1 MGRSPSGLHA
11 QVLGEPAAAAAF
23 TDVARVQAM
32 LDVEVALAEVEAE
45 LGLVPSSA
53 VAPIRNAARAERY
66 DLSAL
71 ADDAVAA
78 GNLAIPLVRQLTSL
92 VAEDNPDAAR
102 HVHIGATS
110 QDVIDTALV
119 LQLRTAVNVVL
130 AHLHSAADA
139 AATLARQHVSTPMAG
154 RTWLQQASPTTFGLK
169 AAGWLDVVA
178 RARVRVATTLDHAL
192 VVQFGGA
199 SGTLAALGH
208 NGPAVADA
216 LARRLK
222 LAVPEMPWHTQRDRL
237 ADLASALGVTCGSLG
252 KIGRDLALLAQT
264 EVGEVFEATA
274 PGRGGSSSMPHKRN
288 PVSAAVAIG
297 AAVRAPGLV
306 ATMLAA
312 MAQEHERGVG
322 GWQAEWE
329 TLPDL
334 VVITAGAARAIAEA
348 LASPTVDVVRMR
360 KNLDADGGVAL
371 AESLAAALAV
381 HVGRPEAMARVER
394 ACERAMETRRSLR
407 DVAADSTEIVD
418 HISPAEIE
426 RVLTADN
433 YLGAAHVFVD
443 RVLERWGR

>member
-1 MGRSPSGLHA
+1 MARSPSGLHA
-11 QVLGEPAAAAAF
+11 HVLGEPAAAAAF
-23 TDVARVQAM
+23 TDAARVQAM

-45 LGLVPSSA
+45 LGLIPSSA
-53 VAPIRNAARAERY
+53 VAPIRNAARAELY

-71 ADDAVAA
+71 AADAAAA

-92 VAEDNPDAAR
+92 VAVDNPDAAR
-102 HVHIGATS
+102 HVHVGATS

-119 LQLRTAVNVVL
+119 LQLRRAVSVVL
-130 AHLHSAADA
+130 DHLHTAADA
-139 AATLARQHVSTPMAG
+139 AATLARKHVSTPMAG

-237 ADLASALGVTCGSLG
+237 ADLAGALGVTCGSLG

-312 MAQEHERGVG
+312 MPQEHERGIG

-334 VVITAGAARAIAEA
+334 VVITAGAARAIADA

-360 KNLDADGGVAL
+360 ENLDADGGVAL
-371 AESLAAALAV
+371 AESLAAALAMRL
-381 HVGRPEAMARVER
+381 GRPEAMARVER
-394 ACERAMETRRSLR
+394 ACKRAMESKRALR
-407 DVAADSTEIVD
+407 DVAVESAEIVE

-433 YLGAAHVFVD
+433 YVGAAHVFVD